1 MSGQNNFNFYFY
13 KWKTSFRKKIHRTC
27 IRPWVRAFPKIN
39 NIPRWGKCFVLL
51 FSWTFCCPVLG
62 SWQCVSLYMP
72 TPDPSRRAGITS
84 PPYTKHFLICSC
96 CLYGGGEL
104 VPFSSKTHCPP
115 TFFLSRMLFI
125 FFNIY
130 IQYIYI
136 VLPISKDLFYAKA
149 NLTFERVV
157 CVYLSIWILKE
168 QLRIS

>member
-1 MSGQNNFNFYFY
+1 MMSGQNNFNFYFY

-39 NIPRWGKCFVLL
+39 NIPRWGKCFVSL

-62 SWQCVSLYMP
+62 SWQCVYAGPALLHRSTQSISLYVHAAC
-72 TPDPSRRAGITS
+72 TVGESWFHSHRRRIA
-84 PPYTKHFLICSC
+84 PL
-96 CLYGGGEL
+96 
-104 VPFSSKTHCPP
+104 PFSYLGCY
-115 TFFLSRMLFI
+115 LS
-125 FFNIY
+125 FFNIF

-136 VLPISKDLFYAKA
+136 VLPISKDLLHAKA